1 MMKLAE
7 KIIKKCC
14 KSGYQG
20 EYRYLLPRRA
30 GYSSTGIFYL
40 FIFDYVISDEI
51 YTPLVLTPSTLI
63 IICQPSFWFGSVR
76 LYFGDEMFNI
86 TAVNCELSEKIQAVI
101 DSKTKPLGALGDL
114 EAIAMQ
120 IAKIQCTASTFESL
134 ESSAKKLQLN
144 VPHLTVFAG
153 DHGVASEG
161 VSIAPSVVTSQ
172 MVANF
177 AQGGA
182 AINVFSQ
189 QLGWQ
194 LSIVDA
200 GILHPLSATAVIDQ
214 RLGNIT
220 QAINQQEA
228 MTQAQVDQGFVFA
241 KKHIAALQK
250 TGCNIVAFG
259 EMGIGNTTI
268 ASAIMAAIMAIP
280 ASEAVGRGTG
290 VSDDVVLKKQQVVEQ
305 ALALHQ
311 DKLINAESILRCL
324 GGFEVLQITAAM
336 LAAAESRM
344 LIVVDGFICT
354 AAAMLAIKYNAEVKD
369 YMIFAHCSGE
379 QGHEKMLQWLKVK
392 PLLNLGLRLG
402 EGTGAALALP
412 LIQAAVAFYNDMA
425 SFADAEVTDVT

>member
-1 MMKLAE
+1 
-7 KIIKKCC
+7 
-14 KSGYQG
+14 
-20 EYRYLLPRRA
+20 
-30 GYSSTGIFYL
+30 
-40 FIFDYVISDEI
+40 
-51 YTPLVLTPSTLI
+51 
-63 IICQPSFWFGSVR
+63 
-76 LYFGDEMFNI
+76 MFNI
-86 TAVNCELSEKIQAVI
+86 QAVNYEHSNKIQAII
-101 DSKTKPLGALGDL
+101 DGKTKPLGALGDL
-114 EAIAMQ
+114 ELLAKQ
-120 IAKIQCTASTFESL
+120 IANIQLTAAAFDPSKNMACKLKI
-134 ESSAKKLQLN
+134 N

-161 VSIAPSVVTSQ
+161 VSIAPSEVTSQ

-177 AQGGA
+177 ARGGA

-200 GILHPLSATAVIDQ
+200 GILQPISSTAVIEQ

-228 MTQAQVDQGFVFA
+228 MTQTQVDQGFVFA
-241 KKHIAALQK
+241 KKHITALQK
-250 TGCNIVAFG
+250 TGSNVVAFG

-290 VSDDVVLKKQQVVEQ
+290 VSDEIVLKKQQVVEQ

-311 DKLINAESILRCL
+311 DKLINAEAILRCL
-324 GGFEVLQITAAM
+324 GGFEVVQITAAM
-336 LAAAESRM
+336 LAAAENKM

-354 AAAMLAIKYNAEVKD
+354 AAAMLAIKYNAKVKD
-369 YMIFAHCSGE
+369 YMVFAHCSGE
-379 QGHEKMLQWLKVK
+379 QGHEKMLQWLQVK

>member
-1 MMKLAE
+1 
-7 KIIKKCC
+7 
-14 KSGYQG
+14 
-20 EYRYLLPRRA
+20 
-30 GYSSTGIFYL
+30 
-40 FIFDYVISDEI
+40 
-51 YTPLVLTPSTLI
+51 
-63 IICQPSFWFGSVR
+63 
-76 LYFGDEMFNI
+76 MFNI
-86 TAVNCELSEKIQAVI
+86 QAVNYEHSNKIQAII
-101 DSKTKPLGALGDL
+101 DGKTKPLGALGDL
-114 EAIAMQ
+114 ELLAKQ
-120 IAKIQCTASTFESL
+120 IANIQLTAAAFDPSKNMACKLKI
-134 ESSAKKLQLN
+134 N

-161 VSIAPSVVTSQ
+161 VSIAPSEVTSQ
-172 MVANF
+172 MMANF
-177 AQGGA
+177 SRGGA

-200 GILHPLSATAVIDQ
+200 GILQPISSTAVIEQ

-228 MTQAQVDQGFVFA
+228 MTQTQVDQGFVFA
-241 KKHIAALQK
+241 KKHITTLQK
-250 TGCNIVAFG
+250 TGSNVVAFG

-268 ASAIMAAIMAIP
+268 ASAIMAAIMATP

-290 VSDDVVLKKQQVVEQ
+290 VSDEIVLKKQQVVEQ

-311 DKLINAESILRCL
+311 DKLINAEAILRCL
-324 GGFEVLQITAAM
+324 GGFEVVQITAAM
-336 LAAAESRM
+336 LAAAENKM

-354 AAAMLAIKYNAEVKD
+354 AAAMLAIKYNAKVKD
-369 YMIFAHCSGE
+369 YMVFAHCSGE
-379 QGHEKMLQWLKVK
+379 QGHEKMLQWLEVK

>member
-1 MMKLAE
+1 
-7 KIIKKCC
+7 
-14 KSGYQG
+14 
-20 EYRYLLPRRA
+20 
-30 GYSSTGIFYL
+30 
-40 FIFDYVISDEI
+40 
-51 YTPLVLTPSTLI
+51 
-63 IICQPSFWFGSVR
+63 
-76 LYFGDEMFNI
+76 MFNI
-86 TAVNCELSEKIQAVI
+86 QAVNYEHSNKIQAII
-101 DSKTKPLGALGDL
+101 DGKTKPLGALGDL
-114 EAIAMQ
+114 ELLAKQ
-120 IAKIQCTASTFESL
+120 IANIQLTAAAFDPSKNMACKLKI
-134 ESSAKKLQLN
+134 N

-161 VSIAPSVVTSQ
+161 VSIAPSEVTSQ

-177 AQGGA
+177 ARGGA

-200 GILHPLSATAVIDQ
+200 GILQPISSTAVIEQ

-228 MTQAQVDQGFVFA
+228 MTQTQVDQGFVIA

-250 TGCNIVAFG
+250 TGSNVVAFG

-290 VSDDVVLKKQQVVEQ
+290 VSDEIVLKKQQVVEQ

-311 DKLINAESILRCL
+311 DKLINAEAILRCL
-324 GGFEVLQITAAM
+324 GGFEVVQITAAM
-336 LAAAESRM
+336 LAAAENKM

-354 AAAMLAIKYNAEVKD
+354 AAAMLAIKYNAKVKD
-369 YMIFAHCSGE
+369 YMVFAHCSGE
-379 QGHEKMLQWLKVK
+379 QGHEKMLQWLQVK